1 MDSPRHAA
9 RLVRVPGR
17 SAVLTME
24 APRWQARPVGDR
36 ASAEDPMGAGG
47 MGAGGEGSSPFL
59 LMKDTTKCIYGGN
72 NYAQREQKVCN
83 R

>member
-47 MGAGGEGSSPFL
+47 EGSSPFL
-59 LMKDTTKCIYGGN
+59 LMKNTTKCIYGGN
-72 NYAQREQKVCN
+72 KHAHREQEVRN

>member
-1 MDSPRHAA
+1 
-9 RLVRVPGR
+9 
-17 SAVLTME
+17 
-24 APRWQARPVGDR
+24 
-36 ASAEDPMGAGG
+36 MGAEG

-72 NYAQREQKVCN
+72 NHAQREQKVRN

>member
-1 MDSPRHAA
+1 MDSPRHTA
-9 RLVRVPGR
+9 RLVFVPGR

-36 ASAEDPMGAGG
+36 ASEEGPMAAGG
-47 MGAGGEGSSPFL
+47 HGGGGRSSSPFL

-72 NYAQREQKVCN
+72 NHA
-83 R
+83 

>member
-1 MDSPRHAA
+1 MDSPRHTA
-9 RLVRVPGR
+9 RLVRIPGR

-24 APRWQARPVGDR
+24 APRWRARPVGDQ
-36 ASAEDPMGAGG
+36 ASEGGATEAAAMGEGD
-47 MGAGGEGSSPFL
+47 EGSSPFL

-72 NYAQREQKVCN
+72 KHAQREQKVRN